1 MAFLLEAEADL
12 KAKGGNPMENAGY
25 LFAAFSAIWAAVF
38 GCVLVLSNRQ
48 KKLPREIDSLTELLN
63 EKDIEQ

>member
-1 MAFLLEAEADL
+1 MALLLEAEADL

-25 LFAAFSAIWAAVF
+25 LFAAFGAIWASVF
-38 GCVLVLSNRQ
+38 IYVLVLSNRQ
-48 KKLPREIDSLTELLN
+48 RRLQREIDSLKAMLN